1 MRIQDN
7 LMEEEILGGEYR
19 EVVLDKK
26 PDFRYYNI
34 LLANQVKKENCNPNM
49 KHK

>member
-26 PDFRYYNI
+26 PDFRYYNKYI
-34 LLANQVKKENCNPNM
+34 SKGKAI
-49 KHK
+49 